1 MLTRTTCALVSLFF
15 ATLTHTKDAQTP
27 FAIMLNGTTSCGK
40 TSISWALANLSSK
53 PMLMTGCDKCWAMI
67 PRSKLADWFEFVP
80 GKDEEGKETAHWI
93 PTPQL
98 GQKLYDAAPKIARLL
113 VDQGFN
119 VIIDEVILDDRAL
132 KMYADAL
139 EGIPVYFV
147 GVHCS
152 LGALEEREKLRCDRP
167 LGLARR
173 QLPLVH
179 SSTRHYD
186 IQISTEHKEPADCAK
201 EILDFVD
208 NNPHPTGLAQCRQQL
223 ATFNTPLE
231 IASPE
236 STHDTPAQT
245 AHELHEGGPIAITP
259 SGKEN
264 KPADGSR
271 FPSF

>member
-1 MLTRTTCALVSLFF
+1 
-15 ATLTHTKDAQTP
+15 
-27 FAIMLNGTTSCGK
+27 
-40 TSISWALANLSSK
+40 
-53 PMLMTGCDKCWAMI
+53 MI

-93 PTPQL
+93 PTPHL

-119 VIIDEVILDDRAL
+119 VIVDEVILDDRAL
-132 KMYADAL
+132 KLYADMF

-152 LGALEEREKLRCDRP
+152 LGTLEEREKLRCDRP

-173 QLPLVH
+173 QIPLVH
-179 SSTRHYD
+179 SSIRHYD

-201 EILDFVD
+201 EILDFVGK
-208 NNPHPTGLAQCRQQL
+208 NPCPAGLECCRQEL
-223 ATFNTPLE
+223 TRFETPPSMT
-231 IASPE
+231 ARE
-236 STHDTPAQT
+236 STSNSPAHAAQ
-245 AHELHEGGPIAITP
+245 ELHEKRPVTITP
-259 SGKEN
+259 SGKE
-264 KPADGSR
+264 GSHTQSKH